1 MIILSARFPLNISSR
16 LCTRLFL
23 FGCVLVATLSFA
35 QPEPQA
41 QAQAQSTASGGTRFA
56 IVDMKRVIDGAPQFA
71 AGKQRVIQELSA
83 IEVRLKADES
93 VLLELKRKRE
103 QQAATLPKAELESLL
118 RTIEASE
125 RALKRGREDFNQR
138 LTLRTNEVVRDL
150 ERKIGEVIADVAK
163 AQGVDAVISDESAIY
178 GNPKLDI
185 TDAVLLKLKSA
196 R

>member
-1 MIILSARFPLNISSR
+1 MTILFARRTAKFFTACFWASALAA
-16 LCTRLFL
+16 
-23 FGCVLVATLSFA
+23 CVLMTAVVW
-35 QPEPQA
+35 
-41 QAQAQSTASGGTRFA
+41 AQSQSVQSGGTRFA

-71 AGKQRVIQELSA
+71 AGKQRVIQELGS
-83 IEVRLKADES
+83 IEIRLKADEAA
-93 VLLELKRKRE
+93 LLELKRKRE
-103 QQAATLPKAELESLL
+103 QQAASLPKAELESLL

-125 RALKRGREDFNQR
+125 RALKRGRDDFNQR

-163 AQGVDAVISDESAIY
+163 SQGVDAVISDEAAIY

-196 R
+196 K

>member
-16 LCTRLFL
+16 LYTRLVLLGF
-23 FGCVLVATLSFA
+23 VLVATLSFA
-35 QPEPQA
+35 QPEP
-41 QAQAQSTASGGTRFA
+41 QAQSTASGGTRFA